1 MHVPDAGSSTISYH
15 LRWLREGIQ
24 LSSGALEPILWLR
37 GRRVALGPFVRE
49 LVELYWRWEQ
59 EPQVIV
65 GYGRQTPESLEARTA
80 GYDSQSRSMHDQTR
94 FTVYDLEL
102 QGAPRPIGTT
112 ALRIDHEVRTAEFV
126 MLLGAEGRGRG
137 LAAEATTLT
146 LDYAF
151 HIVNLRAVW
160 LKVLAPN
167 IAAIRAYKAA
177 GFKTVGRLRRAGYW
191 LGKECDEVIM
201 DVVSSDLIGRSEV
214 VRAMERQSMDPPSN
228 VMEDS

>member
-1 MHVPDAGSSTISYH
+1 
-15 LRWLREGIQ
+15 

-94 FTVYDLEL
+94 FTVYDIEHE
-102 QGAPRPIGTT
+102 PRPIGTT

-126 MLLGAEGRGRG
+126 MLLGVEGRGRG
-137 LAAEATTLT
+137 FAAEATTLT

-151 HIVNLRAVW
+151 HVVNLRSVW

-177 GFKTVGRLRRAGYW
+177 GFKNVGSLRRAGYW

-201 DVVSSDLIGRSEV
+201 DVVSSDLTGRSEV
-214 VRAMERQSMDPPSN
+214 VRSVEAQSMNPPGDI
-228 VMEDS
+228 MEDS